1 MQLLEKSYYDILEEQ
16 AAKNPDHEAIVMGN
30 KKFTYGDL
38 LKKVDQLA
46 ATLLSRGVKRGDKIA
61 LWSGTCPEWF
71 CAYYGIIRSGGIVVI
86 LNANLMTKDV
96 KPLVEFA
103 DTKFMIYGKTH
114 DIEGTS
120 ADAEEIAKIFNLP
133 AENCFSVTEYD
144 FSRASDI
151 KPDTTGWDVRDDAF
165 IIYTSGTTAF
175 PKAVVNSQYGAINIA
190 NQLLKAIAP
199 ITGEKGLMGAPLF
212 HVYNLFT
219 SGLYMLK
226 GATLYLPEVIK
237 ADFIAD
243 LIAKEGIT
251 DIWSVA
257 PIYQGIIDSP
267 ELTKK
272 AAPNIRLCFIGGS
285 YTSPVQLMR
294 FENALYNS
302 KFLDSYGMTEAN
314 GAYVVERPED
324 DVAIR
329 YNTVGRAVDGVEVAV
344 WDEEHG
350 ILPPGEVGEIITR
363 GFHVKKSYYKLP
375 PEKQAIDKDGW
386 LHTGDLGIF
395 DEHENLKIVGRIK
408 DLIIKGGENLA
419 PAEIEAQI
427 MSHPSI
433 AACKVF
439 GYKDRIYGENL
450 GACVTLAPG
459 EKFDE
464 DDLRRYAKEKL
475 GSYKSPVYYFVF
487 DDFPL
492 NANRKIDQLALHVEM
507 LRRLHRLLISGKL
520 DKGLQVISVSIKN
533 STYNITPV
541 ATMLEECALNLGFN
555 PKKAAKIR
563 QAVEETLIIFVTE
576 MTEDV
581 GNIDI
586 NLFYTHSC
594 LRIIITDSNAVN
606 EDERAEEIKLSSAI
620 VLRLVDDCEKKILGD
635 GKTQIRLD
643 FTYDKDFDIKEFL
656 MQHEPLE

>member
-1 MQLLEKSYYDILEEQ
+1 MQLLEKSYYGILEEQ

-71 CAYYGIIRSGGIVVI
+71 CAYYGLIRSGGTVVI

-144 FSRASDI
+144 FSQASDI

-606 EDERAEEIKLSSAI
+606 ENGRAEEIKLSSAI

>member
-71 CAYYGIIRSGGIVVI
+71 CAYYGIIRSGGTVVI

-459 EKFDE
+459 AKFDE

-606 EDERAEEIKLSSAI
+606 ENGRAEEIKLSSAI

>member
-71 CAYYGIIRSGGIVVI
+71 CAYYGIIRSGGTVVI

-386 LHTGDLGIF
+386 LHTGDLGVF

-586 NLFYTHSC
+586 DLFYTHSC

-606 EDERAEEIKLSSAI
+606 ENGRAEEIKLSSAI

>member
-1 MQLLEKSYYDILEEQ
+1 
-16 AAKNPDHEAIVMGN
+16 
-30 KKFTYGDL
+30 
-38 LKKVDQLA
+38 
-46 ATLLSRGVKRGDKIA
+46 
-61 LWSGTCPEWF
+61 
-71 CAYYGIIRSGGIVVI
+71 
-86 LNANLMTKDV
+86 
-96 KPLVEFA
+96 
-103 DTKFMIYGKTH
+103 
-114 DIEGTS
+114 
-120 ADAEEIAKIFNLP
+120 
-133 AENCFSVTEYD
+133 
-144 FSRASDI
+144 
-151 KPDTTGWDVRDDAF
+151 
-165 IIYTSGTTAF
+165 
-175 PKAVVNSQYGAINIA
+175 
-190 NQLLKAIAP
+190 
-199 ITGEKGLMGAPLF
+199 
-212 HVYNLFT
+212 
-219 SGLYMLK
+219 
-226 GATLYLPEVIK
+226 
-237 ADFIAD
+237 
-243 LIAKEGIT
+243 
-251 DIWSVA
+251 
-257 PIYQGIIDSP
+257 
-267 ELTKK
+267 
-272 AAPNIRLCFIGGS
+272 
-285 YTSPVQLMR
+285 MR

-606 EDERAEEIKLSSAI
+606 ENGRAEEIKLSSAI

>member
-38 LKKVDQLA
+38 LKKVDKLA

-71 CAYYGIIRSGGIVVI
+71 CAYYGIIRSGGTVVI

-386 LHTGDLGIF
+386 LHTGDLGVF

-459 EKFDE
+459 AKFDE

-576 MTEDV
+576 MTEDI

>member
-71 CAYYGIIRSGGIVVI
+71 CAYYGIIRSGGTVVI

-576 MTEDV
+576 MTEDI

-606 EDERAEEIKLSSAI
+606 ENGRAEEIKLSSAI

>member
-386 LHTGDLGIF
+386 LHTGDLGVF

-459 EKFDE
+459 AKFDE

-576 MTEDV
+576 MTEDI

>member
-46 ATLLSRGVKRGDKIA
+46 ATLISRGVKRGDKIA

-71 CAYYGIIRSGGIVVI
+71 CAYYGIIRSGGTVVI

-144 FSRASDI
+144 FSRASYI

-386 LHTGDLGIF
+386 LHTGDLGVF

-586 NLFYTHSC
+586 DLFYTHSC

-606 EDERAEEIKLSSAI
+606 ENGRAEEIKLSSAI

>member
-16 AAKNPDHEAIVMGN
+16 AAKNSDHEAIVMGN

-71 CAYYGIIRSGGIVVI
+71 CAYYGIIRSGGTVVI

-459 EKFDE
+459 AKFDE

>member
-386 LHTGDLGIF
+386 LHTGDLGVF

-576 MTEDV
+576 MTEDI

>member
-576 MTEDV
+576 MTEDI

-606 EDERAEEIKLSSAI
+606 ENGRAEEIKLSSAI

>member
-71 CAYYGIIRSGGIVVI
+71 CAYYGIIRSGGTVVI

-329 YNTVGRAVDGVEVAV
+329 YNTVGRAVDGVEIAV

>member
-606 EDERAEEIKLSSAI
+606 ENGRAEEIKLSSAI

-643 FTYDKDFDIKEFL
+643 FTYDKD
-656 MQHEPLE
+656 

>member
-46 ATLLSRGVKRGDKIA
+46 ATLISRGVKRGDKIA

-144 FSRASDI
+144 FSQASDI
-151 KPDTTGWDVRDDAF
+151 KPDTTGWDIRDDAF

-302 KFLDSYGMTEAN
+302 KFLASYGMTEAN

-576 MTEDV
+576 MTEDI

-643 FTYDKDFDIKEFL
+643 FTYDKYFDIKEFL

>member
-1 MQLLEKSYYDILEEQ
+1 MQLLEKSYYGILEEQ

-71 CAYYGIIRSGGIVVI
+71 CAYYGIIRSGGTVVI

-144 FSRASDI
+144 FSQASDI

-606 EDERAEEIKLSSAI
+606 ENGRAEEIKLSSAI

>member
-71 CAYYGIIRSGGIVVI
+71 CAYYGIIRSGGTVVI

-459 EKFDE
+459 AKFDE

-586 NLFYTHSC
+586 DLFYTHSC

-606 EDERAEEIKLSSAI
+606 ENGRAEEIKLSSAI

>member
-71 CAYYGIIRSGGIVVI
+71 CAYYGIIRSGGTVVI

-144 FSRASDI
+144 FSRASYI

-386 LHTGDLGIF
+386 LHTGDLGVF

-586 NLFYTHSC
+586 DLFYTHSC

-606 EDERAEEIKLSSAI
+606 ENERAEEIKLSSAI

>member
-16 AAKNPDHEAIVMGN
+16 AAKNSDHEAIVMGN

-71 CAYYGIIRSGGIVVI
+71 CAYYGIIRSGGTVVI

>member
-576 MTEDV
+576 MTEDI

>member
-71 CAYYGIIRSGGIVVI
+71 CAYYGIIRSGGTVVI

-144 FSRASDI
+144 FSRASYI

-386 LHTGDLGIF
+386 LHTGDLGVF

-586 NLFYTHSC
+586 DLFYTHSC

-606 EDERAEEIKLSSAI
+606 ENGRAEEIKLSSAI

>member
-71 CAYYGIIRSGGIVVI
+71 CAYYGIIRSGGTVVI

-386 LHTGDLGIF
+386 LHTGDLGVF

-586 NLFYTHSC
+586 DLFYTHSC

-606 EDERAEEIKLSSAI
+606 ENERAEEIKLSSAI

>member
-71 CAYYGIIRSGGIVVI
+71 CAYYGIIRSGGTVVI

-492 NANRKIDQLALHVEM
+492 NVNRKIDQLALHVEM

-606 EDERAEEIKLSSAI
+606 ENGRAEEIKLSSAI

>member
-71 CAYYGIIRSGGIVVI
+71 CAYYGIIRSGGTVVI

-576 MTEDV
+576 MTEDI

>member
-71 CAYYGIIRSGGIVVI
+71 CAYYGIIRSGGTVVI

-386 LHTGDLGIF
+386 LHTGDLGVF

-459 EKFDE
+459 AKFDE

-606 EDERAEEIKLSSAI
+606 ENGRAEEIKLSSAI

>member
-71 CAYYGIIRSGGIVVI
+71 CAYYGIIRSGGTVVI